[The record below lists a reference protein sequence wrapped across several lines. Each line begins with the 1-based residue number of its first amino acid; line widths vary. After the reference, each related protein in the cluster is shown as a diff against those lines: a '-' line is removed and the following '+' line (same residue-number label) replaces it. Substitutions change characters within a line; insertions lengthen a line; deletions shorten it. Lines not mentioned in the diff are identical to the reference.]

1 MIKRHAVVAGY
12 FYPSNSKEL
21 LQELEEYMPVGP
33 AINAYGAICPHAGY
47 VYSGHV
53 AGDVYS
59 KLKPKD
65 VFILIGP
72 NHTGYGSNIS
82 MMTEG
87 EWEIP
92 LGNIR
97 INEKLAQKII
107 EKVPFVSDDIQAH
120 IYEHSLEVQLPFIYK
135 LNPQATIVPLTLKIL
150 SLKECLILAQG
161 IASAIEELELSNNTI
176 IIASTDMSH
185 YLPDDMA
192 RRVDSLA
199 IEKIRKFNPEGLYNT
214 VLENKISMCG
224 FIPTVITLYA
234 TKFLGAK
241 EVQLIQYATSAEVSR
256 DYDKVVGYLGAI
268 II

>member
-1 MIKRHAVVAGY
+1 
-12 FYPSNSKEL
+12 
-21 LQELEEYMPVGP
+21 MPVGP

-72 NHTGYGSNIS
+72 NHTGYGSNVS

-92 LGNIR
+92 PGNIR

-199 IEKIRKFNPEGLYNT
+199 IEKSE
-214 VLENKISMCG
+214 S
-224 FIPTVITLYA
+224 
-234 TKFLGAK
+234 
-241 EVQLIQYATSAEVSR
+241 LIQK
-256 DYDKVVGYLGAI
+256 DYTI
-268 II
+268 QF